1 MLWPAIEGFAPTTEM
16 PEIAEAQ
23 EMIAAIEAG
32 PRLWTGVDNAL
43 SNGRR
48 GGQPSPD
55 RSDRTDS

>member
-1 MLWPAIEGFAPTTEM
+1 M

-43 SNGRR
+43 SNGRNIAATSA
-48 GGQPSPD
+48 PS
-55 RSDRTDS
+55 RSPA